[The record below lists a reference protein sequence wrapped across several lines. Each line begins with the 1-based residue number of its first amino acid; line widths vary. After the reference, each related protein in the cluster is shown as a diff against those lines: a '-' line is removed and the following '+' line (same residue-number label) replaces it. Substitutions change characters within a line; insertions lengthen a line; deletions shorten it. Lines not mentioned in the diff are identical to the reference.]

1 MEFVDASYKSVKGL
15 IKSSWVKKGNTFEWG
30 ITIPANTTAV
40 VYIPANGEDKIKIN
54 GEPSVSMVE
63 NTQFISYEKGYLV
76 YEFGSGSYN
85 IVAMKE

>member
-1 MEFVDASYKSVKGL
+1 MGEGKIILLSGVLQSLL
-15 IKSSWVKKGNTFEWG
+15 IQQLWCIFRQM
-30 ITIPANTTAV
+30 AQ
-40 VYIPANGEDKIKIN
+40 DKIKIN